1 MSRQSGSVKL
11 VLDDAPL
18 RSALAEVTTVNTS
31 PELVDLALSLL
42 NTPDKLFRVEW
53 DTAVAGEVRVSL
65 YPADGLRE
73 LTAAAFAAKR

>member
-31 PELVDLALSLL
+31 PELVDLALSSMTHRSPL
-42 NTPDKLFRVEW
+42 
-53 DTAVAGEVRVSL
+53 
-65 YPADGLRE
+65 
-73 LTAAAFAAKR
+73 

>member
-1 MSRQSGSVKL
+1 MGSVKL

-18 RSALAEVTTVNTS
+18 RSALAEVTTS
-31 PELVDLALSLL
+31 PELVEQALALLQ
-42 NTPDKLFRVEW
+42 TPEKLFRFEC
-53 DTAVAGEVRVSL
+53 DTADAGEMRVSL